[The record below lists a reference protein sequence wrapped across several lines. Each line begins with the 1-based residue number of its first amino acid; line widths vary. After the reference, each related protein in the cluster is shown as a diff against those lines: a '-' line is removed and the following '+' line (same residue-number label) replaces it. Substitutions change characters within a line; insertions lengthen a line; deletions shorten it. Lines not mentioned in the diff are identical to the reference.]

1 LPELPEVETVVR
13 SLAPHL
19 PGRRILSAS
28 FTSRFVTPGNRHA
41 LARKLVGRT
50 IQGIQRR
57 GKFIVIALDGGTL
70 TVHLGMTG
78 KLLLDGTLLD
88 GTQGVHTHGTFVLD
102 QGVLKYHDPRQFGRI
117 SWSPDPGWNAAL
129 ERLGPEPLEIGL
141 EQFFERLRRRKARV
155 KALLLNQRF
164 LAGMG
169 NIYVDESLAIAGI
182 HPLAIASRLSARRAA
197 ALHQAMRE
205 VLTLAIEHGGSSISD
220 YVDAN
225 GNRGWFQMLHRVYG
239 REGEPCLACGRRIRK
254 IIVAQRGTHYCPG
267 CQRR

>member
-1 LPELPEVETVVR
+1 MR

-28 FTSRFVTPGNRHA
+28 FTSRFVTPGNRRA
-41 LARKLVGRT
+41 LARQLAGRT
-50 IQGIQRR
+50 IQGIRRR

-78 KLLLDGTLLD
+78 KLLLDGT
-88 GTQGVHTHGTFVLD
+88 QGIHTHGTFVLD
-102 QGVLKYHDPRQFGRI
+102 QGVLLYHDPRQFGRI
-117 SWSPDPGWNAAL
+117 QWNADL

-141 EQFFERLRRRKARV
+141 EDFVERLRRRKGRV

-164 LAGMG
+164 LAGLG

-182 HPLAIASRLSARRAA
+182 HPLAIASRLTARKVA
-197 ALHQAMRE
+197 ALHQAMHD
-205 VLTLAIEHGGSSISD
+205 VLALAIEHGGSSISD

-225 GNRGWFQMLHRVYG
+225 GNRGWFQTLHRVYG
-239 REGEPCLACGRRIRK
+239 REGEPCLACGTPIRK
-254 IIVAQRGTHYCPG
+254 IIVAQRGTHYCPR

>member
-19 PGRRILSAS
+19 PGRRILSAR
-28 FTSRFVTPGNRHA
+28 FTSPFVTPGNRRA
-41 LARKLVGRT
+41 LARKLAGRT

-57 GKFIVIALDGGTL
+57 GTFIVIALDRGTL

-78 KLLLDGTLLD
+78 KLLLEGALPGGAQST
-88 GTQGVHTHGTFVLD
+88 HTYGTFVLD
-102 QGVLKYHDPRQFGRI
+102 QGVLMYHDPRQFGRI
-117 SWSPDPGWNAAL
+117 LWNADL
-129 ERLGPEPLEIGL
+129 ERLGPEPLEISL
-141 EQFFERLRRRKARV
+141 NHFVERLRRRKARV

-164 LAGMG
+164 LAGLG

-182 HPLAIASRLSARRAA
+182 HPLALASRLSVRKAA

-205 VLTLAIEHGGSSISD
+205 VLALAIQHGGSSISD

-239 REGEPCLACGRRIRK
+239 REGEPCLACGTPIRK
-254 IIVAQRGTHYCPG
+254 IIVAQRGTHYCPL

>member
-28 FTSRFVTPGNRHA
+28 FTSRFVTPGNRRA
-41 LARKLVGRT
+41 LARQFAGRT

-57 GKFIVIALDGGTL
+57 GKFIVIELDRGTL

-78 KLLLDGTLLD
+78 KLLLEGTLLD
-88 GTQGVHTHGTFVLD
+88 ATQGAHTHGTFVLD
-102 QGVLKYHDPRQFGRI
+102 QGVLMYHDPRQFGRI
-117 SWSPDPGWNAAL
+117 LWNADLKA
-129 ERLGPEPLEIGL
+129 LGPEPLEISL
-141 EQFFERLRRRKARV
+141 DDFVQRLRRRKTRV

-164 LAGMG
+164 LAGLG

-197 ALHQAMRE
+197 ALHQAIRE

-239 REGEPCLACGRRIRK
+239 REGEPCRACGTPIRK
-254 IIVAQRGTHYCPG
+254 IIVAQRGTHYCPR

>member
-1 LPELPEVETVVR
+1 MR

-28 FTSRFVTPGNRHA
+28 FTSRFVTPGNRRA
-41 LARKLVGRT
+41 LARKLAGRT

-57 GKFIVIALDGGTL
+57 GKFIVFALDRGTL

-78 KLLLDGTLLD
+78 KLLLEGTTD
-88 GTQGVHTHGTFVLD
+88 THTHGTFVLD
-102 QGVLKYHDPRQFGRI
+102 QGILMYHDPRQFGRI
-117 SWSPDPGWNAAL
+117 SWNADL
-129 ERLGPEPLEIGL
+129 EKLGPEPLEISVDH
-141 EQFFERLRRRKARV
+141 FVERLRGRKARV

-164 LAGMG
+164 LAGLG

-182 HPLAIASRLSARRAA
+182 HPLAIASRLSVGKAA
-197 ALHQAMRE
+197 ALHQAVRE
-205 VLTLAIEHGGSSISD
+205 VLTLAIQNGGSSISD

-225 GNRGWFQMLHRVYG
+225 GNRGWFQTLHRVYG
-239 REGEPCLACGRRIRK
+239 REGEPCQECGTPIRK
-254 IIVAQRGTHYCPG
+254 IIVAQRGTHYCPR